1 LSGYHLLILNLN
13 VLILKWELSSLYI
26 AMQERIVEIIVFLL
40 TELQQERKQKERV
53 DLTRELI
60 HKGYMENEINVAFS
74 WIVRHLQKAGPDY
87 KQVAAS
93 GSEKNDDI
101 SDIERLV
108 ITSEAY
114 GYLLHLIR
122 LGVLHETDVEL
133 VLEHALAEGKDDLGV
148 DDLKSIVAAIL
159 FNADNEYGIRGNTP
173 LQ

>member
-1 LSGYHLLILNLN
+1 MYLGMH
-13 VLILKWELSSLYI
+13 
-26 AMQERIVEIIVFLL
+26 ERIVEIIVFLL

-53 DLTRELI
+53 DLTHELI
-60 HKGYMENEINVAFS
+60 LKGYSENEVNIAFS
-74 WIVRHLQKAGPDY
+74 WIVRHLQKTVPD
-87 KQVAAS
+87 V
-93 GSEKNDDI
+93 KNSDVPAIKKNEDI

-159 FNADNEYGIRGNTP
+159 FNSDSGYGSERNIP

>member
-1 LSGYHLLILNLN
+1 LYLS
-13 VLILKWELSSLYI
+13 
-26 AMQERIVEIIVFLL
+26 MQERIVEIIVFLL

-60 HKGYMENEINVAFS
+60 HKGYTDYEINVAFS
-74 WIVRHLQKAGPDY
+74 WIVRHLQKTLPDS
-87 KQVAAS
+87 KQSVAS
-93 GSEKNDDI
+93 DSDKSDEI

-114 GYLLHLIR
+114 GYLLHMIR
-122 LGVLHETDVEL
+122 LGILHETDVEI

-148 DDLKSIVAAIL
+148 DDLKSIVATIL
-159 FNADNEYGIRGNTP
+159 FNADTEYGLRDNIP

>member
-1 LSGYHLLILNLN
+1 
-13 VLILKWELSSLYI
+13 LYLD
-26 AMQERIVEIIVFLL
+26 MQERIVEIIVFLL

-53 DLTRELI
+53 DLTRELVL
-60 HKGYMENEINVAFS
+60 KGYLENEINVGFT
-74 WIVRHLQKAGPDY
+74 WIVRHLQKSVPDL
-87 KQVAAS
+87 KNPDLSAS
-93 GSEKNDDI
+93 LKNDDF

-122 LGVLHETDVEL
+122 LGVLQETDVEL

-159 FNADNEYGIRGNTP
+159 FNTDNGYGLRGNIP